1 MINKRMVRI
10 NRNVVVTF
18 QQEGIHCF
26 PEAGSRPD
34 LADVS
39 FLQYPHRHIFHFR
52 VKASVTHN
60 DRDIEFIQLKRLC
73 MSYFEDRVIDINRH
87 SCEDLCDM
95 LFEKLHKQYPERD
108 FTISCFEDG
117 ENGAEISYKIENHL
131 VQEELADFVA
141 ERVEE

>member
-1 MINKRMVRI
+1 MSSNCSPVRFETIKRHVI
-10 NRNVVVTF
+10 VTF

-26 PEAGSRPD
+26 PEAGTRPD

-60 DRDIEFIQLKRLC
+60 DRDIEFIQLKRKC
-73 MSYFEDRVIDINRH
+73 MSYFEDKVIDINRH

-95 LFEKLHKQYPERD
+95 LYAKLSVEYPERS
-108 FTISCFEDG
+108 FTISCFEDN
-117 ENGAEISYKIENHL
+117 ENGAEIEYNVKLE
-131 VQEELADFVA
+131 QQ
-141 ERVEE
+141 

>member
-1 MINKRMVRI
+1 MSLNFTPVRFENIKRY
-10 NRNVVVTF
+10 VVVTF

-26 PEAGSRPD
+26 PEAGTRED

-60 DRDIEFIQLKRLC
+60 DRDIEFIQLKRKC
-73 MSYFEDRVIDINRH
+73 MSYFEDKVIDINRH

-95 LFEKLHKQYPERD
+95 LYSKLAVEYPERS
-108 FTISCFEDG
+108 FMISCFEDG
-117 ENGAEISYKIENHL
+117 ENGAEIEYNVKCEQL
-131 VQEELADFVA
+131 
-141 ERVEE
+141 